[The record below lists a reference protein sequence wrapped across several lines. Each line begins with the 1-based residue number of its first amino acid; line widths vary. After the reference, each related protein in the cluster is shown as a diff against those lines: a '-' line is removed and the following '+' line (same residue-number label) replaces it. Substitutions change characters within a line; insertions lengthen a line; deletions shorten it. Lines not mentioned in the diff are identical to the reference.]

1 MPQDWIIEPPAACR
15 DELARALNISPI
27 VAQVLANRGVTDID
41 EARGFLEPRLGDI
54 LPPEAIP
61 ATRPAADRIAGAVR
75 DGESIVIFGDYDV
88 DGITGVSI
96 LWHCLKLAGVE
107 PGFYIPHRLE
117 EGYGISTEA
126 IDTLA
131 DEGAKL
137 IVSVDCGVTAVESAA
152 RAKER
157 GVDLII
163 TDHHNPDVDASGA
176 MRLPDTLIVH
186 PGIGLE
192 DEPPYPNR
200 DLCGAGVAFKLA
212 WAVAKTLSKTDK
224 VTPEFRAFLMEA
236 LGLAALGTIA
246 DVVPLV
252 GENRL
257 IAFHGLKGL
266 PQSRQPGIKAL
277 IHSAGLAGKK
287 LDGYDIGFKLAP
299 RLNAIGRMGHA
310 QVAVE
315 MLTRSTPAEAVRIAE
330 NLEQQNRAR
339 QSLQRKIAAQAKE
352 MVVEQGQDA
361 DTVRA
366 IVLASEGWHAGII
379 GIVASKIVE
388 EFGRPTVLIALEGE
402 QGQGS
407 GRSIRHFPLGDVLAE
422 CREHLIAF
430 GGHDMAAGLRIDA
443 SKVDAFREAFQAR
456 AGQRLTASD
465 LTPKLHIDDIV
476 DLGQLDEPLVENLG
490 RLGPFGA
497 GNPAPRLAT
506 EMLDV
511 MGEPRTVGS
520 PPNHLQVVL
529 GNGRTQCNGIAFG
542 QAKVRDQLL
551 DCRRCRVAFRPI
563 LNEWNGRRNV
573 EMQIKDFKFP
583 DA

>member
-1 MPQDWIIEPPAACR
+1 MSKDWIIAPPAACR
-15 DELARALNISPI
+15 DELARALHISPI
-27 VAQVLANRGVTDID
+27 VAQVLANRGVSDTGA
-41 EARGFLEPRLGDI
+41 ARGFLSPRLGDI
-54 LPPEAIP
+54 LSPEAMP
-61 ATRPAADRIAGAVR
+61 ATRPAADRIAAAVQN
-75 DGESIVIFGDYDV
+75 GESIVIFGDYDV

-117 EGYGISTEA
+117 EGYGISTDA

-137 IVSVDCGVTAVESAA
+137 IVTVDCGVTAVESAA

-163 TDHHNPDVDASGA
+163 TDHHNPDTDASGA
-176 MRLPDTLIVH
+176 MRLPDALIVH
-186 PGIGLE
+186 PGIGPQ
-192 DEPPYPNR
+192 DEPPYPNA

-212 WAVAKTLSKTDK
+212 WAVAQTLSKTDK
-224 VTPEFRAFLMEA
+224 VTPEFRAFLIEA

-257 IAFHGLKGL
+257 IAHHGLQGL
-266 PQSRQPGIKAL
+266 PQSHHPGIKAL

-287 LDGYDIGFKLAP
+287 LDGYDIGYRLAP

-315 MLTRSTPAEAVRIAE
+315 MLTRSTPTEAVRIAE

-339 QSLQRKIAAQAKE
+339 QTLERKIAAQAKE
-352 MVVEQGQDA
+352 MVVEQGQDSDA
-361 DTVRA
+361 VRA
-366 IVLASEGWHAGII
+366 IVLASEGWHAGVI
-379 GIVASKIVE
+379 GIVASRIVD
-388 EFGRPTVLIALEGE
+388 EFCRPAVLIALEDG

-407 GRSIRHFPLGDVLAE
+407 GRSIKNFPLGDVLNE
-422 CREHLIAF
+422 CREHLIAC

-443 SKVDAFREAFQAR
+443 SKIDEFRVAFQAR
-456 AGQRLTASD
+456 AGQRLTAAD
-465 LTPKLHIDDIV
+465 LKPKLHIDDVV
-476 DLGQLDEPLVENLG
+476 DLGQLDEQLVESLA
-490 RLGPFGA
+490 RLEPFGA

-511 MGEPRTVGS
+511 TGEPRTVGS

-529 GNGRTQCNGIAFG
+529 GDGRTQCKGIAFG
-542 QAKVRDQLL
+542 QAKVREQLL

-573 EMQIKDFKFP
+573 EMQIIDFKFP